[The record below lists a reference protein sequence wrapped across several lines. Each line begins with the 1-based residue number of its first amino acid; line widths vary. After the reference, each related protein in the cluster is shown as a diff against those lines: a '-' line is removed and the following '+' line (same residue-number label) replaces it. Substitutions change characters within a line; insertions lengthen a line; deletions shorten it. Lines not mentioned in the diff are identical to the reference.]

1 MKEVYFV
8 KKIFEK
14 YEIQLKLLL
23 ALTLGLIVLTIIYA
37 FLIPM
42 ILNYPQGTYGTDF
55 QIEVENTNYILQV
68 LSIAAAI
75 FAIFTIVIFYKTR
88 FLIQYS
94 DLIKNPYKYTIKEIN
109 YVKNKLFTVPYSLLV
124 LNITIPS
131 IALTIIHAYTI
142 HQFGITTL
150 KLFILVITLMTLYVT
165 SVFIYTCNL
174 FKKILIKLPYD
185 NVEGLKKSTLKKRIF
200 YNILPLILVSILFTS
215 LLGYSIVSIET
226 GDSLFETYHNSLY
239 YFKEYNTFSSFS
251 DLLEKT
257 HTLNLLNENDFVF
270 IKTADNQYFDK
281 NGQEIQVSNFFNK
294 YLNEL
299 SPTNNGRVYEYYGI
313 DCQGAT
319 IDVEVN
325 GITYTVGIYFSILSV
340 EVLINFSIS
349 FVILVLINIIILALF
364 AKSLSNDIT
373 IISSSFLNMTKN
385 RDTSV
390 MQPLALTSNDEF
402 GNLIISYNKIQELTK
417 NNIKQIHDNQETLM
431 EKERLASLG
440 QLIGGIA
447 HNLKTPIMSISG
459 AAEGLNDLI
468 KEYDSS
474 IDDPEVNSEDHHEI
488 AKDMSVWVSKIKTH
502 TEYMSDIITAV
513 KGQAVTLSNEEEISF
528 TVEELLK
535 RVNILMKHELKN
547 AIIYLNISI
556 KTDKNTVI
564 HGDVNSLVQVI
575 NNMISNS
582 IQAYEGKTEQ
592 NIDLT
597 VEKDKNHLIISI
609 KDYGSG
615 MPKNVKDKLFKE
627 MITTKGKN
635 GTGLGLYMSYST
647 IRAHFNGNITLESE
661 EGKGTT
667 FRIILPL

>member
-1 MKEVYFV
+1 M
-8 KKIFEK
+8 KKILEK
-14 YEIQLKLLL
+14 YKIQLKLLL
-23 ALTLGLIVLTIIYA
+23 ALTLGLIVLTTIYA

-42 ILNYPQGTYGTDF
+42 ILNYPEGTYGTSF
-55 QIEVENTNYILQV
+55 QTEVENTNYLSQV

-75 FAIFTIVIFYKTR
+75 FAIFVVVIFYKTR

-94 DLIKNPYKYTIKEIN
+94 DLIKNPHKYTIKEIN

-131 IALTIIHAYTI
+131 IALTLIHAYTI

-150 KLFILVITLMTLYVT
+150 KLFILVISLMTLYVT

-185 NVEGLKKSTLKKRIF
+185 SVIDLKRATLKKKIF
-200 YNILPLILVSILFTS
+200 YNILPLILVSVLFTS
-215 LLGYSIVSIET
+215 LLGYSLVSINT
-226 GDSLFETYHNSLY
+226 GNSLFETYHNSLT

-257 HTLNLLNENDFVF
+257 QSLNLLNANDFVF
-270 IKTADNQYFDK
+270 IKTADNHYFNN
-281 NGQEIQVSNFFNK
+281 NGEEIQVSNFFNK

-319 IDVEVN
+319 IDVVVN
-325 GITYTVGIYFSILSV
+325 GTTYTVGIYFTILSIN
-340 EVLINFSIS
+340 VLIDFAIS
-349 FVILVLINIIILALF
+349 FIILVIINIVILTLF
-364 AKSLSNDIT
+364 AKSLSNEIN
-373 IISSSFLNMTKN
+373 IISSSFLKMTKN
-385 RDTSV
+385 KNTNV
-390 MQPLALTSNDEF
+390 MQPLSLTSNDEF
-402 GNLIISYNKIQELTK
+402 GDLIISFNKIQELTK
-417 NNIKQIHDNQETLM
+417 NNVQQLHDNQETLM

-459 AAEGLNDLI
+459 AAEGLSDLI

-474 IDDPEVNSEDHHEI
+474 IDDPEVNSQDHHEI
-488 AKDMSVWVSKIKTH
+488 AKDMSTWVSKIKTH
-502 TEYMSDIITAV
+502 TEYMSDVITAV

-528 TVEELLK
+528 TVGELLK

-547 AIIYLNISI
+547 AIVYLNISM
-556 KTDKNTVI
+556 KTDENTVI

-582 IQAYEGKTEQ
+582 IQAYNGKTDQ
-592 NIDLT
+592 NIDLI
-597 VEKDKNHLIISI
+597 VEKDNDKLIISV

-615 MPKNVKDKLFKE
+615 MPEHVKNKLFKE

-647 IRAHFNGNITLESE
+647 IRAHFNGNMLVESE

-667 FRIILPL
+667 FSIILPL

>member
-1 MKEVYFV
+1 M

-23 ALTLGLIVLTIIYA
+23 ALTLGLIVLTTIYA
-37 FLIPM
+37 FLIPG
-42 ILNYPQGTYGTDF
+42 ILNYPADTYATDF
-55 QIEVENTNYILQV
+55 QTEVENTNYIAQV
-68 LSIAAAI
+68 LSIAAVI
-75 FAIFTIVIFYKTR
+75 FAIFAVVIFYKTR

-94 DLIKNPYKYTIKEIN
+94 DLIKNPHKYTIKEIN

-131 IALTIIHAYTI
+131 IALTVIHAYTI
-142 HQFGITTL
+142 HQFSITTL
-150 KLFILVITLMTLYVT
+150 KLFILVISLMTLYVT

-174 FKKILIKLPYD
+174 FKKILVKLPYD
-185 NVEGLKKSTLKKRIF
+185 SVDGLKKATLKKRIF
-200 YNILPLILVSILFTS
+200 FNILPLILVSILFTS
-215 LLGYSIVSIET
+215 LLGYSLVSIET

-239 YFKEYNTFSSFS
+239 YFKEYNTFSNLS

-270 IKTADNQYFDK
+270 IKTPDNQYLDK
-281 NGQEIQVSNFFNK
+281 NGQEIQVSTFFNK

-325 GITYTVGIYFSILSV
+325 GTTYTVGIYFSILSI
-340 EVLINFSIS
+340 EILIYFSIS
-349 FVILVLINIIILALF
+349 FVILVLINIIILTLF
-364 AKSLSNDIT
+364 AKSLSNDIN

-385 RDTSV
+385 RDTGV

-402 GNLIISYNKIQELTK
+402 GNLIISFNKIQDLTK

-459 AAEGLNDLI
+459 VAEGLTDLI

-474 IDDPEVNSEDHHEI
+474 IDDPEVNSQDHHDI
-488 AKDMSVWVSKIKTH
+488 AKDMSNWVAKIKTH
-502 TEYMSDIITAV
+502 TEYMSDVITAV

-528 TVEELLK
+528 TVGELLK

-547 AIIYLNISI
+547 AIIYLNISM
-556 KTDKNTVI
+556 KTDENTVI

-582 IQAYEGKTEQ
+582 IQAYSGKPEQ
-592 NIDLT
+592 NIDLI
-597 VEKDKNHLIISI
+597 VEKDNNNLIISV
-609 KDYGSG
+609 KDYGVG
-615 MPKNVKDKLFKE
+615 MSKNVKDKLFKE

-647 IRAHFNGNITLESE
+647 IKAHFNGNITVESE
-661 EGKGTT
+661 EGKGTA
-667 FRIILPL
+667 FHIILPL